1 MVLIRYVVISLGITA
16 CMLGIIA
23 CTGPG
28 NAEPKDL
35 TAAERAVRV
44 YQQGQKPECPYTELG
59 TVEATSGSA
68 FSMGTYQSTMARL
81 QKEAA
86 ALGATG
92 VIVLDHSKNQMA
104 DQATGMAVRC
114 K

>member
-1 MVLIRYVVISLGITA
+1 MVSTRFGALVVSLAVAG
-16 CMLGIIA
+16 CM
-23 CTGPG
+23 GPG
-28 NAEPKDL
+28 NADPKDL
-35 TAAERAVRV
+35 TDAERAVRV
-44 YQQGQKPECPYTELG
+44 YQQGQKPDCPYTELG

-81 QKEAA
+81 QQEAA

-114 K
+114 QQ